1 MSGEIF
7 GRDAEL
13 GMLEAFLAGLPSAAR
28 ALVIAGPAGA
38 GKTTLLRA
46 AAARAADLGY
56 AVVQTLPSQ
65 SDVRLAFAGL
75 ADLLGSDLEAILDAV
90 PAPQRTALEIALL
103 VQDPP
108 PGTPDPD
115 PHAIAAA
122 FRAALLAMAR
132 FAPVLVCIDDV
143 QWLDLPTEAAV
154 SFAFRRLDR
163 EPIGLLCSYRVAGPG
178 AELPLELGRARLSA
192 DELPVGG
199 LSLGALH
206 RLLRTRLGNSF
217 SHQVLRRI
225 HDDCGG
231 NPFIALEIGRALARR
246 GVVRVGSGALPV
258 PDTLSGLVG
267 ERLRELPPAASAALQ
282 LVAVMPGAP
291 VGRYLE
297 AGMAGA
303 DLDDAVLAGVL
314 TSDDG
319 RLRFSHPLLSSAVM
333 GAIPPTRRRELHAL
347 AARSARRPEERA
359 RHRALAAAGASEPTA
374 AELDEAARQAA
385 ARGAPAAAAELYEL
399 AASLTPDDH
408 QDDAHRRILAAA
420 RQLATGGESQASL
433 TMLEDLV
440 AVMPPGP
447 DRAWALGLLGWNRED
462 DFEASSRLLEQALA
476 GAGDDVARTAE
487 LHFYLTDVLAIRGH
501 LDDAR
506 AHAHLALADAERSGD
521 PSLLAS
527 LLAQAFFFDW
537 VCGIRAD
544 ERQLHRALELEE
556 RIGSTSLRTPP
567 SQVAGVYLTHVGRLA
582 EAEIALRRALARAE
596 ANGVE
601 YWQADVLQRL
611 SVLAGRRGEL
621 SRATELAAAGLQIA
635 EQLDMGQLTSALS
648 YACGL
653 AALQEGRADQA
664 RACAR
669 RGLELS
675 AGAGDRTYLFGNEAL
690 LGAID
695 LACGDYAAAAARLR
709 PLTARLPWVGRRP
722 NSQHVLPDTAEALIA
737 IGQLDQARVL
747 LDEMAVGIQEPVTA
761 ASYSRCRGALAAA
774 CGDLDAAV
782 AELAEALRL
791 HDQSDPQPLE
801 RGRTLLMLG
810 AVRRRLKQ
818 RGAARQNLAE
828 AAGIFEDIG
837 AALWAQRARAEL
849 ARVSGRAPASGELTV
864 AELRVAELVAQGL
877 TNRQAAAELFLSVR
891 AIESTLTKVYAKLGV
906 RTRTQLAGHLHGRA

>member
-1 MSGEIF
+1 M
-7 GRDAEL
+7 
-13 GMLEAFLAGLPSAAR
+13 
-28 ALVIAGPAGA
+28 
-38 GKTTLLRA
+38 
-46 AAARAADLGY
+46 
-56 AVVQTLPSQ
+56 
-65 SDVRLAFAGL
+65 
-75 ADLLGSDLEAILDAV
+75 
-90 PAPQRTALEIALL
+90 
-103 VQDPP
+103 
-108 PGTPDPD
+108 
-115 PHAIAAA
+115 
-122 FRAALLAMAR
+122 
-132 FAPVLVCIDDV
+132 
-143 QWLDLPTEAAV
+143 
-154 SFAFRRLDR
+154 
-163 EPIGLLCSYRVAGPG
+163 
-178 AELPLELGRARLSA
+178 
-192 DELPVGG
+192 GG
-199 LSLGALH
+199 
-206 RLLRTRLGNSF
+206 
-217 SHQVLRRI
+217 
-225 HDDCGG
+225 
-231 NPFIALEIGRALARR
+231 
-246 GVVRVGSGALPV
+246 
-258 PDTLSGLVG
+258 
-267 ERLRELPPAASAALQ
+267 
-282 LVAVMPGAP
+282 
-291 VGRYLE
+291 
-297 AGMAGA
+297 
-303 DLDDAVLAGVL
+303 
-314 TSDDG
+314 
-319 RLRFSHPLLSSAVM
+319 
-333 GAIPPTRRRELHAL
+333 IPPTRRRQLHAL

-359 RHRALAAAGASEPTA
+359 WHRALAAAGASEPAA

-385 ARGAPAAAAELYEL
+385 ARGAPATAAELFEL
-399 AASLTPDDH
+399 AASLTPEDR
-408 QDDAHRRILAAA
+408 QDDAHRRTLAAA
-420 RQLATGGESQASL
+420 QQLATGGESQASI

-462 DFEASSRLLEQALA
+462 DFEATSRLLEQALA

-521 PSLLAS
+521 PALLAS

-537 VCGIRAD
+537 MCGIRAD

-567 SQVAGVYLTHVGRLA
+567 SQVAGLYLICVGRLA
-582 EAEIALRRALARAE
+582 EAETALRRALARAE

-621 SRATELAAAGLQIA
+621 DHAAELAAAGLQIA

-653 AALQEGRADQA
+653 AALQQGRPDDA

-675 AGAGDRTYLFGNEAL
+675 ASAGDRVYLFSNEAL

-695 LACGDYAAAAARLR
+695 LACGDYAAAADRLL
-709 PLTARLPWVGRRP
+709 PLTARLAWVGRRP

-737 IGQLDQARVL
+737 VGELDQARAL
-747 LDEMAVGIQEPVTA
+747 LDEMRAGIHEPVTA
-761 ASYSRCRGALAAA
+761 ASHARSRGALAAA
-774 CGDLDAAV
+774 RGDLDAAV
-782 AELAEALRL
+782 AELAEALRR

-818 RGAARQNLAE
+818 RGAARQSLAE

-877 TNRQAAAELFLSVR
+877 TNKQAAAELFLSVR

-906 RTRTQLAGHLHGRA
+906 RTRTQLAGHLRGRA